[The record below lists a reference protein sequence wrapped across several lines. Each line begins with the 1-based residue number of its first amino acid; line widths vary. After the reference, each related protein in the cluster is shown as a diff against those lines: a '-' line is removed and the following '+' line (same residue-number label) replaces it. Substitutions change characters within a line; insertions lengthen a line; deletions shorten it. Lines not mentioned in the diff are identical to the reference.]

1 MDFVEQRRFSRD
13 EILGIFGV
21 PKAVIG
27 LGEGVNVGNVKA
39 FNLIFAEQT
48 IQPLAI
54 KIQEVLNDGLFSGL
68 GYFEFINVIPY
79 DDEETRKDFDSGFVT
94 INEIR
99 ATRGLPALKGGDML
113 KTPSPTIALNPP
125 TPQKSESEAW
135 QKDLT
140 EIIRKSVK
148 GTEEFN
154 QERWKDGNARIA
166 KYEPKLKEILSEIF
180 DKQEKDILS
189 QAKKAVKANAPQ
201 LDRTKYSSIYLSFLK
216 DTYVEIYDEEGG
228 VAMQEVSA

>member
-27 LGEGVNVGNVKA
+27 LGDQVNVGNVKA
-39 FNLIFAEQT
+39 FNTIFSEQT
-48 IQPLAI
+48 IKPLAI
-54 KIQEVLNDGLFSGL
+54 KIQEVFNDGLFAGL
-68 GYFEFINVIPY
+68 GYFEFVGVIPY

-99 ATRGLPALKGGDML
+99 ATRGFPPIKGGDSL
-113 KTPSPTIALNPP
+113 KSDPGPQNIANVPPKPP
-125 TPQKSESEAW
+125 TKSLNERNIS
-135 QKDLT
+135 
-140 EIIRKSVK
+140 EIIRKSTK

-154 QERWKDGNARIA
+154 HDRWIKRNARIVRHQT
-166 KYEPKLKEILSEIF
+166 KMRDVLTEIF

-189 QAKKAVKANAPQ
+189 QTKKHIKADIPK
-201 LDRTKYSSIYLSFLK
+201 LDRAKYPPVYL
-216 DTYVEIYDEEGG
+216 
-228 VAMQEVSA
+228 